1 MCYTKGNLK
10 TYTCMCINKINQYY
24 NWLIFIHKLNNI
36 LKDAAKG
43 TAISIP
49 IRPKAF
55 PPIIGKHRKDCM

>member
-1 MCYTKGNLK
+1 
-10 TYTCMCINKINQYY
+10 MCINKKINQYY
-24 NWLIFIHKLNNI
+24 NWLIFFSYHKLNNI

-55 PPIIGKHRKDCM
+55 PPIIMASIVMTACKPTLSPTI